1 VSEKSKDL
9 RLRAAKEL
17 RASRNGGTS
26 AEKRNN
32 RKRASAFKALAENQ
46 EWLDGEKQ
54 QPNDCE
60 P

>member
-1 VSEKSKDL
+1 M
-9 RLRAAKEL
+9 
-17 RASRNGGTS
+17 GGTT